1 MAASQ
6 AEERPA
12 EEAAFLWEQLCK
24 AQKEVA
30 PKEKPE
36 VVNTYPWRS

>member
-1 MAASQ
+1 VAASE
-6 AEERPA
+6 AEKRPV
-12 EEAAFLWEQLCK
+12 EEAASLWEQLCK